1 MFFNRKQ
8 LKLFKGVRERTWY
21 QQERLRTP
29 YRRQYY
35 KVLNRYFK
43 EFANKIEI
51 AYQTRSQIMLDM
63 ELRKQA
69 DKLKLILT
77 TLYRSVAYAFKD
89 YALGRFFSKDFDDDF
104 EKQLSEFIDYNTGV
118 WVADI
123 DETTRKRLA
132 KVIDNS
138 YNDGLSVEAT
148 GVALRNTVI
157 GMGVYRANLIS
168 RTEVHRV
175 AGFANEAVAEN
186 MKIDGTVKEWVA
198 IQDARTRVSHSI
210 ASGQRVALEE
220 FFVVG
225 GERLKY
231 PGDPRGSAGNTIN
244 CRCASIY
251 ITPDFL

>member
-1 MFFNRKQ
+1 MFFNSKQ
-8 LKLFKGVRERTWY
+8 LKLFKGVRERIWY

-29 YRRQYY
+29 FRRQYY

-43 EFANKIEI
+43 EFANKVEI
-51 AYQTRSQIMLDM
+51 AYQTRSQIMLDV
-63 ELRKQA
+63 ELRKQK
-69 DKLKLILT
+69 DKLKLILN

-104 EKQLSEFIDYNTGV
+104 EKELAEFIDLNTAT
-118 WVADI
+118 WVSEI

-175 AGFANEAVAEN
+175 AGFANEAVAIN
-186 MKIDGTVKEWVA
+186 MKITGTVKEWVA
-198 IQDARTRVSHSI
+198 IQDERTRITHSF
-210 ASGQRVALEE
+210 AAGQRVALEQP
-220 FFVVG
+220 FIVG
-225 GERLKY
+225 GEKLKY
-231 PGDPRGSAGNTIN
+231 PGDPMGSAAETIN